1 MSRILRRAAAVL
13 VMVSC
18 VAAAGLFASA
28 EDQVQEITNADDLM
42 QLLKSGGEGRITE
55 DIVVEE
61 EAFRLSAGKE
71 VTLHMEARELT
82 IKSEIV
88 KISGVL
94 TLVGED
100 ENRPADLRI
109 PTDKERGTCEV
120 MGTLILDN
128 ANLKGKVVGGG
139 GNIYCKCGIIR
150 ASDFSGNSVTFFP
163 AAYQRGF
170 SQRISSE
177 QFHEMLESG
186 KLLEVTCDG
195 YVSDSWIDENY
206 MVVTEWEKNGT
217 HSYTPCWEEAEETNA
232 ASTFGEGFIWK
243 VLTLLSVAVAIL
255 FAVLYFKKNSE
266 KE

>member
-18 VAAAGLFASA
+18 VAAAGLFAYA
-28 EDQVQEITNADDLM
+28 EDQVQEITNAEDLM
-42 QLLKSGGEGRITE
+42 QLLKSGGEGKITE

-71 VTLHMEARELT
+71 VTLHMETRELT

-88 KISGVL
+88 KIRGVL

-128 ANLKGKVVGGG
+128 ANLKGNIVEGD
-139 GNIYCKCGIIR
+139 GNIYCNCGMILV
-150 ASDFSGNSVTFFP
+150 SDFSGNSVTFFP
-163 AAYQRGF
+163 SPYQRGLT
-170 SQRISSE
+170 QRISSE
-177 QFHEMLESG
+177 QFHEILESG
-186 KLLEVTCDG
+186 ELLEVTCDG
-195 YVSDSWIDENY
+195 YVSDSWIDEKD
-206 MVVTEWEKNGT
+206 MVATEWEKNGI
-217 HSYTPCWEEAEETNA
+217 HSYTPCWKAAEAANA
-232 ASTFGEGFIWK
+232 ASTFGDGSIWK
-243 VLTLLSVAVAIL
+243 VLTLLSAAVAIL

>member
-1 MSRILRRAAAVL
+1 MSRILSRAAAVL

-18 VAAAGLFASA
+18 VVASGLFASA
-28 EDQVQEITNADDLM
+28 EDQVQEITNAEDLM

-61 EAFRLSAGKE
+61 EDFRLSAGKE

-82 IKSEIV
+82 IKSDIV

-94 TLVGED
+94 TVVGKD
-100 ENRPADLRI
+100 ENRPADLMI

-128 ANLKGKVVGGG
+128 ANLKGKIVGGG
-139 GNIYCKCGIIR
+139 GNIYCKCGVILV
-150 ASDFSGNSVTFFP
+150 SDFSGNCVTFFP
-163 AAYQRGF
+163 SPYQRGL
-170 SQRISSE
+170 SQRISSK
-177 QFHEMLESG
+177 QFHEILESG
-186 KLLEVTCDG
+186 KLLKVTCDG
-195 YVSDSWIDENY
+195 YVSDSWIDEKD
-206 MVVTEWEKNGT
+206 MVATEWEKSGT
-217 HSYTPCWEEAEETNA
+217 HSYTPCWEAAEATNA
-232 ASTFGEGFIWK
+232 ASNFGEGYIWK
-243 VLTLLSVAVAIL
+243 VLTLLSAAVAIL